1 MGNKTVKKAKQVVTI
16 NSVVVTFGGHK
27 TLSLRWAHKG
37 ASGVSG
43 KALFLDLVLFI
54 RVFMMT
60 CKVIH

>member
-1 MGNKTVKKAKQVVTI
+1 MVTI
-16 NSVVVTFGGHK
+16 EIRVVVTFRGGHK
-27 TLSLRWAHKG
+27 TLSLGWAHRG

>member
-1 MGNKTVKKAKQVVTI
+1 M
-16 NSVVVTFGGHK
+16 
-27 TLSLRWAHKG
+27 LSLGWAFRR

-60 CKVIH
+60 CKLYTDFVRFCLCLIL